1 MKLTCTVF
9 VRDSIVHIIPPR
21 CGTKSFITHF
31 CGSPFAKDRVA
42 PEWENT
48 GNPFSVDPSTLEG
61 FLQEATERNIPIV
74 LNVRE
79 PLSRAYSGLTM
90 YMLWGKDNLDHV
102 APFLTEL
109 PYKYVTHIIPFDVLQ
124 NYVENYI
131 TQLEPTIKNL
141 PREVEILQKWDYT
154 EEKEI
159 YQELLKLPV
168 MSPKEYFEL
177 MGLTNR

>member
-9 VRDSIVHIIPPR
+9 VRDSIIHIIPPR
-21 CGTKSFITHF
+21 CGTKSFIAHF

-74 LNVRE
+74 LNIRE

-109 PYKYVTHIIPFDVLQ
+109 PYKYVTHIIPFEVLSD
-124 NYVENYI
+124 YVDHFPSKM
-131 TQLEPTIKNL
+131 EPAIKDI
-141 PREVEILQKWDYT
+141 PRELEVLGQYDYAPEI
-154 EEKEI
+154 EI
-159 YQELLKLPV
+159 YQTLKQLPV
-168 MSPKEYFEL
+168 ISPDEYFEL
-177 MGLTNR
+177 MG